1 MSHSKVLS
9 LLTAQNLLLGAGI
22 GILATH
28 SNGES
33 RYMAIGTVFTL
44 AGIVI
49 WGLNGKGIRQFL
61 KDSLEEETDNV

>member
-1 MSHSKVLS
+1 MTQSKVLS

-28 SNGES
+28 GNSDI
-33 RYMAIGTVFTL
+33 RYMAIGTVFAL

-49 WGLNGKGIRQFL
+49 WGLNGKGIRKFL
-61 KDSLEEETDNV
+61 SDSLEEQD